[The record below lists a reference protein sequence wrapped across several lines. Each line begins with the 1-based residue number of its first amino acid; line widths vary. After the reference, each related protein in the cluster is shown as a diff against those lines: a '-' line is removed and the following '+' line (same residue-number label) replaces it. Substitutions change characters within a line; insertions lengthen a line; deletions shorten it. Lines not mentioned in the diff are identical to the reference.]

1 MANDLEN
8 LGFAGALAQ
17 SRSVQSIIRVLDLFA
32 TKHPGVCTFEFKRE
46 QAQGVEVNF
55 GTSSSSGGTETGL
68 SDLLRLIS
76 GTEQLMLLE
85 AMIASLRDRRA
96 DSVLVEKLVVEAEA
110 LAKALYPLEA
120 GKLALNG

>member
-32 TKHPGVCTFEFKRE
+32 TKHPGICTFEFKRE

-55 GTSSSSGGTETGL
+55 GTSSSSGGTEVGL

-85 AMIASLRDRRA
+85 AMIASLRDKRA
-96 DSVLVEKLVVEAEA
+96 DAVLIETLVVEAEA

-120 GKLALNG
+120 GKVALNG